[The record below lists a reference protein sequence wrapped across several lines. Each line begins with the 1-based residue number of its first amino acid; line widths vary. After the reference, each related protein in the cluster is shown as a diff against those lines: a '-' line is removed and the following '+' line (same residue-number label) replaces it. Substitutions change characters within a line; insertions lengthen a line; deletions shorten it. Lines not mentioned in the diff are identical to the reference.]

1 MDFDADRFKDVM
13 RRTTARLSG
22 QLSGNAAVSEIAGQL
37 LLGHAALQPG
47 PSAGRLESLLKACRW
62 AQNSSSQRL
71 MRRLLEPYLV
81 GNAKEVARRERVG
94 WARYFGS
101 FANIEKERAL
111 TTSLVLK
118 APKPGGEKGVLY
130 CSFEYNWMRLVANHD
145 AAAILDEYYLVGQ
158 SSWSPLDYASLA
170 AFAGLSSDPLF
181 VGISHAADIEQIA
194 LFRPVAEP
202 LPILASD
209 WIDPSTFAPKPHAER
224 TIDILM
230 VANWSRVKRH
240 WLLFEALRD
249 MPRNLRV
256 VMVGRNAPGRTEKE
270 ILDEA
275 HAFGVRQ
282 QLELYTNLEIDEVVA
297 LQCDARIS
305 TIFSQREGSCVSV
318 AESLFAGSPVA
329 MMEEAHV
336 GSRSYIN
343 YWTGQ
348 LVRRQG
354 LAAALERFHAE
365 SERYAPREWA
375 MANIACTMTSE
386 RLNKILRNWAR
397 STLRPWT
404 QNIVPLRWRYVPV
417 YLNQADEA
425 RLAPAVEELARRHG
439 VTIELFPGER
449 EAKRRKEGG
458 VAPEPPPP
466 KDLPVRVLDRG
477 G

>member
-1 MDFDADRFKDVM
+1 MLRSWLRDFKQ
-13 RRTTARLSG
+13 RTTARWSG
-22 QLSGNAAVSEIAGQL
+22 RVTGDARVSELIGQAL
-37 LLGHAALQPG
+37 IGRAALTPG
-47 PSAGRLESLLKACRW
+47 PNARRLDALLQACRRT
-62 AQNSSSQRL
+62 QLDPSRQL
-71 MRRLLEPYLV
+71 IQKLLAPYLA
-81 GNAKEVARRERVG
+81 GSAKEVARRQHVG
-94 WARYFGS
+94 WDRYYGDFSSIGR
-101 FANIEKERAL
+101 EKAL

-118 APKPGGEKGVLY
+118 APRANGEKGVLY

-145 AAAILDEYYLVGQ
+145 AAAILDDYYLVGA
-158 SSWSPLDYASLA
+158 SSWSPLDYAPLA
-170 AFAGLSSDPLF
+170 AFAGLSGDPIF
-181 VGISHAADIEQIA
+181 VGISNVADIEQIS

-209 WIDPSTFAPKPHAER
+209 WIDPTTFAPKPHAER

-240 WLLFEALRD
+240 WLLFEALKK

-256 VMVGRNAPGRTEKE
+256 VLVGRNAPGRTEKE

-282 QLELYTNLEIDEVVA
+282 QLELHTNLEIDEVAA

-336 GSRSYIN
+336 GSKAYIN
-343 YWTGQ
+343 YWTGE

-354 LAAALERFHAE
+354 LASALERFHDE

-375 MANIACTMTSE
+375 TVNIACTMTSE
-386 RLNKILRNWAR
+386 RLNTFLRNWAL
-397 STLRPWT
+397 STNRPWT
-404 QNIVPLRWRYVPV
+404 EDIAPLCWRYVPA
-417 YLNQADEA
+417 YLNVADQA
-425 RLAPAVEELARRHG
+425 RLAPAVEELKRKHG
-439 VTIELFPGER
+439 VTIDVFPGER
-449 EAKRRKEGG
+449 ESKRRQAGIAQPA
-458 VAPEPPPP
+458 VAQEAA
-466 KDLPVRVLDRG
+466 LRVLDSAG
-477 G
+477 